1 MHKWEVKRILNTMR
15 TPYNEKEV
23 NLVLARVDM
32 TPDFRLEKLIAEFG
46 DDKNAVIQYFQENI
60 DQMCDKN
67 DDKVEA
73 FNDNKYVK
81 SCVMRESFIMGVD
94 TRRVIDQKSFEGIDD
109 EILLAA
115 MMDSAMK
122 GRRDVATLHMFDA
135 MEQLMEKIN
144 AGDREVA
151 NIKDIQVFY
160 DGELDMP
167 EEFCES
173 SNSIDQATLLDSK
186 KLEEDSNLRKAVQI
200 FGTDTPLRSITI
212 SIDTFKSK
220 EFGEMMTRRLKEYQE
235 NGILVE
241 PAEEVKEDV
250 TQGTPSK
257 SAPENDDREQ

>member
-60 DQMCDKN
+60 DQMCDRN
-67 DDKVEA
+67 DDKVET

-94 TRRVIDQKSFEGIDD
+94 TRRVIDQERFEGIDD

-115 MMDSAMK
+115 MMDTAMK

-135 MEQLMEKIN
+135 MEQLKKRMDT
-144 AGDREVA
+144 GDPEVA
-151 NIKDIQVFY
+151 NIKDILVYY
-160 DGELDMP
+160 DGDLDIP

-173 SNSIDQATLLDSK
+173 SGSIDQATLVDPK

-200 FGTDTPLRSITI
+200 FGTDTALKSITI

-220 EFGEMMTRRLKEYQE
+220 EFDELMTRRLKEYQE

>member
-60 DQMCDKN
+60 DQMCDRN

-94 TRRVIDQKSFEGIDD
+94 TRRVIDQESFEGIDD

-115 MMDSAMK
+115 MMESAIR

-135 MEQLMEKIN
+135 MEQLKKRMD
-144 AGDREVA
+144 AGDPEVA
-151 NIKDIQVFY
+151 NIKDILVYY
-160 DGELDMP
+160 DGDLDIP
-167 EEFCES
+167 EEFYES
-173 SNSIDQATLLDSK
+173 SGSIDQATLVDPK

-200 FGTDTPLRSITI
+200 FGTDTALKSITI
-212 SIDTFKSK
+212 SADTFKSK

-241 PAEEVKEDV
+241 PAEEVREDV
-250 TQGTPSK
+250 TQGAPSK